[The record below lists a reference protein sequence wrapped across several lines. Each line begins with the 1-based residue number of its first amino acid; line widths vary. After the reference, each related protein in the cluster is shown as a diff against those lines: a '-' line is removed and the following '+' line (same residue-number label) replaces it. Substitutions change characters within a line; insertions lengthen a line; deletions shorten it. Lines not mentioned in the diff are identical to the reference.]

1 VQILFPA
8 TSLTSRERIPTV
20 PGSSIADR
28 LDTNH
33 SVEQSSAVSGPRAG
47 SETPESLPDSLLQEA
62 GSQASASSAPDD
74 SSLIDQVFAVSDL
87 TLDTSIL
94 VRLGVTRLHQTLAW
108 SQTDSG
114 SAILQQQEISAATA
128 ELKHEP
134 EAAPHSI
141 TTQGWHSGLAKLVR
155 RGLSWFRPGRLPAAG
170 LVNDAVA
177 SEFLTRVA
185 AELIADSDSEA
196 SSRKPAA
203 ESVEWLSWLLSST
216 SEANSPAGTGASNR
230 VHHNEL
236 VPDAVPVFSNAVGS
250 SRDMRG
256 AWNAQAQI
264 RKYRE
269 QHRHASGLNGA
280 ICIALY
286 EHDSSSIPQSTS
298 IPRELKY
305 VANPRGP
312 PVYGRDADVPL
323 LEVDAP
329 ADLLERLRYSIAPR
343 GPSLA
348 TVETQSPDFTFSSG
362 PRMSPEKVS
371 TELAI

>member
-1 VQILFPA
+1 
-8 TSLTSRERIPTV
+8 
-20 PGSSIADR
+20 
-28 LDTNH
+28 
-33 SVEQSSAVSGPRAG
+33 
-47 SETPESLPDSLLQEA
+47 
-62 GSQASASSAPDD
+62 
-74 SSLIDQVFAVSDL
+74 
-87 TLDTSIL
+87 
-94 VRLGVTRLHQTLAW
+94 
-108 SQTDSG
+108 
-114 SAILQQQEISAATA
+114 
-128 ELKHEP
+128 
-134 EAAPHSI
+134 
-141 TTQGWHSGLAKLVR
+141 
-155 RGLSWFRPGRLPAAG
+155 
-170 LVNDAVA
+170 
-177 SEFLTRVA
+177 
-185 AELIADSDSEA
+185 
-196 SSRKPAA
+196 
-203 ESVEWLSWLLSST
+203 
-216 SEANSPAGTGASNR
+216 
-230 VHHNEL
+230 
-236 VPDAVPVFSNAVGS
+236 
-250 SRDMRG
+250 MRG